1 MFLVRW
7 LPTFFAFPIGG
18 LVAVEAVGSLEGPI
32 TAALGAL
39 LVGAVIG
46 VAQWLALRSHG
57 ITSRWAFHTAT
68 GTAAG
73 GAIAAVV
80 TGASTAV
87 GGLVVTGLIAGA
99 VVGAAQATQLRR
111 GRRVASAWT
120 AVVSLAWGLGWLT
133 TANVIVDAERGYYS
147 FGASGALVVTLVTGV
162 ALHRILA
169 DRRPLSRGNATT
181 TVALVA
187 TAPR

>member
-7 LPTFFAFPIGG
+7 LPTFLAFPIGG
-18 LVAVEAVGSLEGPI
+18 WIAVEAVGPLEGPI
-32 TAALGAL
+32 TAAVGGL

-46 VAQWLALRSHG
+46 IAQWLALRSHG

-73 GAIAAVV
+73 AAIAAAV
-80 TGASTAV
+80 TGSSTSV

-99 VVGAAQATQLRR
+99 VVGAVQATRLRR
-111 GRRVASAWT
+111 GRRMASAWT
-120 AVVSLAWGLGWLT
+120 VVVSLAWGLGWLT

-147 FGASGALVVTLVTGV
+147 FGASGALVVTLITGV
-162 ALHRILA
+162 ALRRILA
-169 DRRPLSRGNATT
+169 DRRPPAPGIPASAAAATG
-181 TVALVA
+181 A
-187 TAPR
+187 R